1 MPRLLTAHDRTSLL
15 KIASS
20 LPVGDAARRYIL
32 SRLKVALRLKQM
44 EKMMGLGQSFG
55 VLSAYGPGSKKEN
68 KTRHGELYA
77 QLQRM
82 GYRIHP
88 LKGSWE
94 GVAEKSVLVP
104 KMKFSDLVRLG
115 REFDQV
121 SVIYK
126 DKSGVIG
133 MYYLRSHEV
142 EFAVRED
149 GSIAAAWEA
158 NKELYSK
165 ARGLSFEFG
174 FLWGQKIPWN
184 GSTPYT
190 RKGLT
195 KLLEKGQLSFKDA
208 P

>member
-1 MPRLLTAHDRTSLL
+1 MPRFLTAGDRKTLL
-15 KIASS
+15 KMAAS
-20 LPVGDAARRYIL
+20 LPVGNTARRYIL

-44 EKMMGLGQSFG
+44 EKMMGLGKAFG
-55 VLSAYGPGSKKEN
+55 VLSAYGKGSKKEN

-82 GYRIHP
+82 GYRTHP

-94 GVAEKSVLVP
+94 GMAEKSVLVP
-104 KMKFSDLVRLG
+104 NMKFKDLVRLG

-133 MYYLRSHEV
+133 MYYLRSNEV

-184 GSTPYT
+184 GSSPYT

-195 KLLEKGQLSFKDA
+195 KLLEKGQLSFKA
-208 P
+208 AA